1 MRYFTIEEANSI
13 LPQIKL
19 LVEEI
24 KEKREKLY
32 EIIENYEM
40 ELEEKN
46 DELEIMFFKTQI
58 KEMNDNINELIEI
71 IESFGIFVKGLDPFL
86 IDFPAQ
92 YNEKTIYLCWR
103 EDEEEIEYWHGV
115 DEGFAGRKHISL
127 LTDTSKNK
135 YKI

>member
-32 EIIENYEM
+32 DVIENYEM
-40 ELEEKN
+40 EIEEKN
-46 DELEIMFFKTQI
+46 YELEVMYLKTEI

-86 IDFPAQ
+86 VDFPAE
-92 YNEKTIYLCWR
+92 YNGKTIYLCWR
-103 EDEEEIEYWHGV
+103 EDEDEIEYWHDIG
-115 DEGFAGRKHISL
+115 EGFAGRKHISL
-127 LTDTSKNK
+127 LTDTTKNK
-135 YKI
+135 HKI

>member
-1 MRYFTIEEANSI
+1 MKYFTIEEANSI

-32 EIIENYEM
+32 DVIENYEI
-40 ELEEKN
+40 EIEEKN
-46 DELEIMFFKTQI
+46 DELEVMYLKTEI

-86 IDFPAQ
+86 VDFPAH
-92 YNEKTIYLCWR
+92 YNGKDIYLCWR
-103 EDEEEIEYWHGV
+103 EDEDEIEYWHSI

-127 LTDTSKNK
+127 LTDKTKDK
-135 YKI
+135 FKI